1 MICVGPV
8 QKTRM
13 VSSSEEYDFVPF
25 TEEETESSIPEIF
38 ERRTRNFPDR
48 IAIQTADGSITYRS
62 LNAAAH
68 RIARAVWEKL
78 GDGNEP
84 VAIWL
89 SDIREALAA
98 IFGILKAGKIYLPL
112 DVTLPHARTRSFL
125 EDSRA
130 RLILADTRTLSSAEA
145 LLEDRPAQILNTD
158 HLADADGPADLPV
171 KISPDRLAA
180 LVYTSG
186 STARPKG
193 VVHNHRALL
202 HVAMRCTNARR
213 VTPDDRVALFRTLT
227 VIGGTTLSMASLLN
241 GACLFPLD
249 LKRHGILNL
258 LDWLRS
264 HRITLCG
271 LLPKLIRT
279 LGEINAD
286 LEPLPTLRLVYLA
299 GEPVFKTDVEIC
311 RKLFSRR
318 CVLVNSLGATEAP
331 MAVQY
336 EIDQQTKIAG
346 DLVPVGTPMAV
357 RKVSLRDDR
366 GEAVHDGSPGEIV
379 LHSRYL
385 AAAYWND
392 PQSTTAKFLPSPD
405 SSEERLYLTGDLGR
419 FLPDGTLLHL
429 GRKDDIVKI
438 RGYRVSPME
447 IEAALMD
454 HPGVKEVA
462 VIACGEEKADQ
473 FLAAYIVPKDG
484 ARRELRDFIPFL
496 QNRLPDFMIPAR
508 FVFMN
513 ELPQVN
519 SKVDRKALPR
529 IARAERKLEQSYA
542 APRDDLEAV
551 LCRIW
556 EEVLEVAPI
565 GVDEPFA
572 YLGGDSLKAA
582 RIIARLQQKFDLN
595 VPVRAFF
602 EAGTIE
608 GLAQFIFDRVR
619 TGERFAVP

>member
-1 MICVGPV
+1 MG
-8 QKTRM
+8 
-13 VSSSEEYDFVPF
+13 SSSEEYDFVPF

-48 IAIQTADGSITYRS
+48 IAIQTADGSTTYRS
-62 LNAAAH
+62 LKTAAH
-68 RIARAVWEKL
+68 RIARAVWEEL

-112 DVTLPHARTRSFL
+112 DITLPHARPRSFL

-130 RLILADTRTLSSAEA
+130 RLILADTRTLSSSEA
-145 LLEDRPAQILNTD
+145 LLGDRAAQILNID
-158 HLADADGPADLPV
+158 HLANDDGPADFPV

-202 HVAMRCTNARR
+202 HVAMRYTNTQR
-213 VTPDDRVALFRTLT
+213 VTQDDHVALFRTLT
-227 VIGGTTLSMASLLN
+227 VIGGTTHSMASLLN

-249 LKRHGILNL
+249 LKQHGILNL

-264 HRITLCG
+264 HRITLCS

-279 LGEINAD
+279 LGEINAELD
-286 LEPLPTLRLVYLA
+286 PLPTLRRVYLA

-311 RKLFSRR
+311 RKFFSPA
-318 CVLVNSLGATEAP
+318 CVLVNSFGATEAP
-331 MAVQY
+331 IAVHY
-336 EIDQQTKIAG
+336 EIDRQTKIAG
-346 DLVPVGTPMAV
+346 DLVPVGYPMADV
-357 RKVSLRDDR
+357 KISLRDDR
-366 GEAVHDGSPGEIV
+366 GEAVKDGSPGEIV

-385 AAAYWND
+385 AAGYWND
-392 PQSTTAKFLPSPD
+392 PQLTMAKFPPSPD

-454 HPGVKEVA
+454 HPRVKEVA

-484 ARRELRDFIPFL
+484 ARPELRDFIIFL

-519 SKVDRKALPR
+519 NKIDRKALPR
-529 IARAERKLEQSYA
+529 IARAERKPEQSYA
-542 APRDDLEAV
+542 APRSDLEAV
-551 LCRIW
+551 ICQIW

-565 GVDEPFA
+565 GINEPFL

-582 RIIARLQQKFDLN
+582 RIIARLQQRFDLN
-595 VPVRAFF
+595 VSVRAFF
-602 EAGTIE
+602 EAGTIA
-608 GLAQFIFDRVR
+608 GLAQFILNRVQ
-619 TGERFAVP
+619 TGERFAGR